1 MHQNIIPDLKLELS
15 RESFTRS
22 LRNRP
27 SAESLICFQ
36 DPTLPIA
43 GTGRWLPLANQAT
56 YAHCLLVLQ
65 LSYIHISWRAQDGS
79 KKMQSKASS
88 GEQLDY
94 TSDHGPL
101 STTMLQRVSVHS
113 GLSMPV
119 QPLCRHRQHKTKKP
133 SSPSALEAEGMQCK
147 EVVLGSGYHAEP

>member
-65 LSYIHISWRAQDGS
+65 VSYIHISWRAQDGS

-119 QPLCRHRQHKTKKP
+119 QPLCRHRQLKTKKP